1 LFSLAKA
8 EKIQTNAKFYYRRAV
23 CLMKVSE
30 FERARADIKQLMD
43 LDPAMKEEGQHLSSQ
58 LQDLEKQQD
67 KKSKALFQK
76 FFK

>member
-1 LFSLAKA
+1 
-8 EKIQTNAKFYYRRAV
+8 
-23 CLMKVSE
+23 MKVSE

-43 LDPAMKEEGQHLSSQ
+43 LDPSMKEEGQHLSTQ